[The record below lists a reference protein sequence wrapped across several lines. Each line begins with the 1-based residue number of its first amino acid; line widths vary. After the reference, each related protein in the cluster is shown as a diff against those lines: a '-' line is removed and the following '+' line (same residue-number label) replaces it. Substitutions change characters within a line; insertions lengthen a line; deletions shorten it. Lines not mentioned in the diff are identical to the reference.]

1 MLVDNDDCD
10 FKTIIFDDDD
20 EELKFSDTESDDDD
34 EIFSD
39 EYIDDQDDGIE
50 VDVSDNI
57 SLRPSLNSQTTLVNM
72 PTSAATPIPR
82 NNSLYV
88 N

>member
-20 EELKFSDTESDDDD
+20 EELKFSDTEESDED

-57 SLRPSLNSQTTLVNM
+57 SLSPSLSSQTTLVNM
-72 PTSAATPIPR
+72 PSSAAKPIPI